1 MNSYDVRF
9 WDTRK
14 IGDTARGRYRVRW
27 SAGGREHCKS
37 HATKAL
43 ADAFL
48 VTLKDAAR
56 DGKPFDPATG
66 LPARPRPPGQ
76 PEATWYEHARAYAL
90 MKWPDL
96 APKSR
101 RSAAEALTTITIALT
116 GQRPRAP
123 GPGVLRRALF
133 GYAFNAGSAARPVP
147 AEISRAL
154 DWIARASLPVTALE
168 DPGIVRAVLGACAR
182 NLDGRPAAATTARRK
197 RAVLAGAA
205 GYAVERRLLPAN
217 PLDRIRWKASEVAET
232 VDRRSV
238 ASPAQARRLLAAV
251 RGQGPRGQHME
262 AFFGCLYYAALRP
275 SEALALREAD
285 CVLPARGFGRIDLAA
300 SRPHAGTEWT
310 DNGTSRQERG
320 LKHRPPGETRSIP
333 IPPALVTLLRAHTAR
348 YGTAPGGRLFRTAR
362 GAPLNDTG
370 YGQVWQRARPAAL
383 TTAQQASPLAR
394 RPYDLRHAAVSLW
407 LNAGVPAPEVARRA
421 GHGVAVLL
429 RVYANCID
437 GQAAAANH
445 RITDALD
452 EDGSDGT

>member
-27 SAGGREHCKS
+27 SVAGREHCKS

-48 VTLKDAAR
+48 GTLKDAAR

-66 LPARPRPPGQ
+66 LPARLRPAGQ
-76 PEATWYEHARAYAL
+76 PEATWYDHARAYAQ

-116 GQRPRAP
+116 VQRPRAP

-133 GYAFNAGSAARPVP
+133 GYAFNAASAARPVP
-147 AEISRAL
+147 AEITRAL

-168 DPGIVRAVLGACAR
+168 DPGTVRAVLGACAR
-182 NLDGRPAAATTARRK
+182 NLDGRPAAVTTARRK

-205 GYAVERRLLPAN
+205 GYAVEQRLLAAN
-217 PLDRIRWKASEVAET
+217 PLDRIRWKAAEVAET

-251 RGQGPRGQHME
+251 R
-262 AFFGCLYYAALRP
+262 A
-275 SEALALREAD
+275 
-285 CVLPARGFGRIDLAA
+285 
-300 SRPHAGTEWT
+300 
-310 DNGTSRQERG
+310 
-320 LKHRPPGETRSIP
+320 
-333 IPPALVTLLRAHTAR
+333 
-348 YGTAPGGRLFRTAR
+348 
-362 GAPLNDTG
+362 
-370 YGQVWQRARPAAL
+370 
-383 TTAQQASPLAR
+383 
-394 RPYDLRHAAVSLW
+394 
-407 LNAGVPAPEVARRA
+407 
-421 GHGVAVLL
+421 
-429 RVYANCID
+429 
-437 GQAAAANH
+437 
-445 RITDALD
+445 
-452 EDGSDGT
+452 